1 VNKDEK
7 LMEVDETTKTT
18 DSGSV
23 KREVSSTSLNPDAGK
38 LLGIREVIRRSESA
52 MRHHRDHLIEQQR
65 QLMAVM
71 RQITGN
77 ADIRSICRLVRDAM
91 VELKLFDR
99 AGIWTVDGSVLG
111 GTWGTDTE
119 GQRVDESNLR
129 MNLDEFLD
137 RFPELRDQ
145 TRKFFVNRDVSQIM
159 PSGEIRQLF
168 GQAVIPI
175 RLEGALV
182 AILMVDNLLSMKQ
195 IAPPALEVTLL
206 FCEQVTEAIGKARL
220 AAERAAA
227 FAMQRRLTELA
238 VALASESDA
247 DNIFRLIRDEI
258 TALCAF
264 DRAAVWVIRD
274 NVARG
279 TWGTDELGRL
289 ADLHSESFELSW
301 QDEILT
307 GECLWR
313 ITPDHPF
320 KLDDGRIATCPHALI
335 PMWSGD
341 SVVGLL
347 TVDNLLTQRP
357 ITNSNIDEILP
368 VVQHAAIAF
377 DKAKRLHVE
386 KEVVKT
392 RQRLL
397 DLAVA
402 VNSVRDP
409 VEILRI
415 ARNAIVE
422 TRIVDRVRIWR
433 LDEDGFRGTWGTDL
447 HGNIADEHEWLV
459 ARSSEFFCELFQR
472 ISDTKNRGENVMFG
486 EVQPNESG
494 NEQIP
499 YASFGLWS
507 EHELVGLICV
517 DNLITSRPIRTED
530 LEPLLPFIEQV
541 AVAIRNTRLLQ
552 MATDELAQR
561 KIVEEDLLR
570 QGKELLVARD
580 QALAGSR
587 ARDQF
592 LANMSHELRT
602 PLNGVIGMA
611 ALLEASALDP
621 LQVKQL
627 RVIQGSAGH
636 LLSIID
642 SILDFANF
650 EFGEVTFTERPFDLR
665 GLAES
670 VAESAGA
677 SLINGPVDLTCSVA
691 PCFPDRVVGDS
702 GRLRQVTVNLVDNAI
717 KFTPSGR
724 VTLELSVAG
733 CNKTHAQVRISV
745 SDTGLGISEE
755 HQSRIFEGFSQADA
769 SNTRVYGGL
778 GVGLAICKRIVDRMG
793 GTLRMRS
800 IEGSGS
806 TFWVDLNLEVENGG
820 ETQPSSWL
828 DSQNILVV
836 SPNHSLRIALFDQ
849 LRFWGATVFT
859 TDDLAKCNPSAHSLL
874 IYHHK
879 GDSPADSAVRG
890 EISAFFYPRT
900 VPTILVCHPTQ
911 LPFAVSEFD
920 GVLPIPCRRGE
931 LQRILQ
937 SVLSHF
943 TKRDSSTPDLNLNV
957 LLAEDNMVNAIAAQ
971 GLLEQWGSRVTWVE
985 NGAAALTATES
996 ELFDVVLMDISMP
1009 IMDGLEATL
1018 KIREVEKNT
1027 KRRIPI
1033 IALTAHATSRDRDL
1047 AFHAGMDDYLT
1058 KPINPDEMLER
1069 LRFWQN
1075 HLTHTQPV

>member
-1 VNKDEK
+1 MDVNDKMK
-7 LMEVDETTKTT
+7 SG
-18 DSGSV
+18 DSGIA
-23 KREVSSTSLNPDAGK
+23 KGEVSSNVLKSDARK
-38 LLGIREVIRRSESA
+38 LLGIREVVRRSESTA
-52 MRHHRDHLIEQQR
+52 RQHRDQLIEQQR
-65 QLMAVM
+65 KLMAVM
-71 RQITGN
+71 RQITAN
-77 ADIRSICRLVRDAM
+77 ADVLAICRFVRDAM

-99 AGIWTVDGSVLG
+99 AGIWTVDGSMLG

-145 TRKFFVNRDVSQIM
+145 ALKFFINRDVHQIM
-159 PSGEIRQLF
+159 LDGEIRQFF
-168 GQAVIPI
+168 GQALIPI
-175 RLEGALV
+175 RSEGALV

-195 IAPPALEVTLL
+195 IAPHALEVTLL
-206 FCEQVTEAIGKARL
+206 FCEQVAEAIGKARL
-220 AAERAAA
+220 AAQREAAL
-227 FAMQRRLTELA
+227 AMQRRLAELA

-258 TALCAF
+258 TALGAF
-264 DRAAVWVIRD
+264 DRAAVWVIGN

-289 ADLHSESFELSW
+289 TDLHSESFEISR

-368 VVQHAAIAF
+368 IVQHAAIAF

-386 KEVVKT
+386 KEMVNT

-397 DLAVA
+397 KLAVA

-409 VEILRI
+409 VEIFRI

-422 TRIVDRVRIWR
+422 TGIVDRARIWK

-447 HGNIADEHEWLV
+447 HGNIIDEHESLV
-459 ARSSEFFCELFQR
+459 GRSSEFFCEFVQR
-472 ISDTKNRGENVMFG
+472 ISDTVNRGETVMFG
-486 EVQPNESG
+486 EFSPYESSD
-494 NEQIP
+494 EQLP
-499 YASFGLWS
+499 FASFVLRS
-507 EHELVGLICV
+507 DHELVGLICI
-517 DNLITSRPIRTED
+517 DNLITRRPITTES
-530 LEPLLPFIEQV
+530 LEPLRSFIEQV
-541 AVAIRNTRLLQ
+541 AVAIRDIRLLQ

-859 TDDLAKCNPSAHSLL
+859 TDDLAKCNPSDHSLL
-874 IYHHK
+874 IYHHR
-879 GDSPADSAVRG
+879 GDSPAGSAQRA
-890 EISAFFYPRT
+890 EINAFFAPRT

-911 LPFAVSEFD
+911 WPFDVAEFD
-920 GVLPIPCRRGE
+920 GVLPLPCRRRE
-931 LQRILQ
+931 LQDILD
-937 SVLSHF
+937 SVLSLF
-943 TKRDSSTPDLNLNV
+943 AEKDSSTPDLNLNV

-971 GLLEQWGSRVTWVE
+971 GLLELWGCRVTWVE
-985 NGAAALTATES
+985 DGAAALAAIES
-996 ELFDVVLMDISMP
+996 EKFDVVLMDVSMP
-1009 IMDGLEATL
+1009 IMDGLQATL
-1018 KIREVEKNT
+1018 KIREGEKNT
-1027 KRRIPI
+1027 PRRIPI
-1033 IALTAHATSRDRDL
+1033 IALTAHAASRDRDL
-1047 AFHAGMDDYLT
+1047 CFQVGMDDYVT
-1058 KPINPDEMLER
+1058 KPINTDDMVGR
-1069 LRFWQN
+1069 LRFWKSACQS
-1075 HLTHTQPV
+1075 PIE